1 MRAPSLTVGIEEE
14 YQIIDPVTRDLT
26 PGFDALVTS
35 DDAVLADVKAEL
47 HQCQVE
53 IGTKPCATIAELR
66 TDLTNLRRLVIKAAG
81 QHGLTIAAAGTHPFS
96 NWMNQEMTPKE
107 RYLGVKAELQDLA
120 HRLLIFGTHVHVGIE
135 DPEFRI
141 DCLNAARYVLPHIL
155 CLTTSSPFWF
165 GRNTGL
171 HSYRSI
177 VFKNFPRTGVPRIL
191 QGWNDYTDL
200 VDTLV
205 RTKSIPDGSKIWW
218 DVRPHHVY
226 PTLEF
231 RCMDVNTR
239 VDEAICIAA
248 ILQAV
253 VAKMWKLRRDN
264 MTFRVYAADLIE
276 ENKWRAVRWGL
287 GGKLI
292 DFGKKTELPAPEL
305 IRELIS
311 WFLDDVLDELGTRK
325 EVEYAFQIL
334 EGGSSAQRQLATYA
348 RTGDLRAVVDQLIRE
363 TAEGVCEPTLGPSL
377 DRGEHKLRAAIPGT
391 LAAPGT
397 ASNGAPISG
406 PPRGVGVP

>member
-1 MRAPSLTVGIEEE
+1 MRGPSLTVGIEEE

-26 PGFDALVTS
+26 PGFDSLVTS
-35 DDAVLADVKAEL
+35 ADAIAADVKAEL

-53 IGTKPCATIAELR
+53 IGTKVCASIGELR
-66 TDLTNLRRLVIKAAG
+66 TELVKLRGLVIKAAG
-81 QHGLTIAAAGTHPFS
+81 QHGLTIASAGTHPFS

-141 DCLNAARYVLPHIL
+141 DCLNAARYILPHIL
-155 CLTTSSPFWF
+155 CLSTSSPFWF

-191 QGWNDYTDL
+191 NGWSDYADL
-200 VDTLV
+200 VDTMV
-205 RTKSIPDGSKIWW
+205 RTRSIPDGSKVWW
-218 DVRPHHVY
+218 DVRPHHAY

-231 RCMDVNTR
+231 RVCDVNTR
-239 VDEAICIAA
+239 VDEAVCIAA

-264 MTFRVYAADLIE
+264 MTFRVYASDLIE

-292 DFGKKTELPAPEL
+292 DFGKKEEMPASVL
-305 IRELIS
+305 IRELIE

-325 EVEYAFQIL
+325 EVEYAFTIL
-334 EGGSSAQRQLATYA
+334 ENGSSAQRQLATYA

-363 TAEGVCEPTLGPSL
+363 TAEGVCEPTLGPPL
-377 DRGEHKLRAAIPGT
+377 DGPDRAATGIGQTP
-391 LAAPGT
+391 T
-397 ASNGAPISG
+397 ALPV
-406 PPRGVGVP
+406 RGQSVP

>member
-1 MRAPSLTVGIEEE
+1 MQAPSLTVGIEEE
-14 YQIIDPVTRDLT
+14 YQIIDPITRDLT

-35 DDAVLADVKAEL
+35 DHAILAEVKAEL

-53 IGTKPCATIAELR
+53 IGTQPCANIADLR
-66 TDLTNLRRLVIKAAG
+66 KDLTNLRKLVIQAAG

-155 CLTTSSPFWF
+155 CLSTSSPFWF

-191 QGWNDYTDL
+191 QGWADYTDL
-200 VDTLV
+200 IDTLV
-205 RTKSIPDGSKIWW
+205 RTRSIPDGSKIWW
-218 DVRPHHVY
+218 DVRPHYRY

-231 RCMDVNTR
+231 RVCDVNTK

-264 MTFRVYAADLIE
+264 LTFRVYASDLIE
-276 ENKWRAVRWGL
+276 ENKWRAVRYGL
-287 GGKLI
+287 GGNLI
-292 DFGKKTELPAPEL
+292 DFGKKAESPAPVL
-305 IRELIS
+305 IRELVQ

-325 EVEYAFQIL
+325 EVEYAFKIL

-363 TAEGVCEPTLGPSL
+363 TAEGVTEPTLGPPL
-377 DRGEHKLRAAIPGT
+377 DTDTVVASSQQDTK
-391 LAAPGT
+391 AAPPGGT
-397 ASNGAPISG
+397 AA
-406 PPRGVGVP
+406 RGQSVP

>member
-1 MRAPSLTVGIEEE
+1 MKAPSLTVGIEEE
-14 YQIIDPVTRDLT
+14 YQIIDPVSRDLT
-26 PGFDALVTS
+26 PGFQELVRL
-35 DDAVLADVKAEL
+35 DDAEALDVKPEL

-53 IGTKPCATIAELR
+53 IGTKPCASIAELR
-66 TDLTNLRRLVIKAAG
+66 TELTAQRRAVIRAANR
-81 QHGLTIAAAGTHPFS
+81 HGLAIASAGTHPFS

-135 DPEFRI
+135 DDEFRI

-155 CLTTSSPFWF
+155 CLSTSSPFWF

-177 VFKNFPRTGVPRIL
+177 VFKNFPRTGVPRVFS
-191 QGWNDYTDL
+191 GWGEYADV

-205 RTKSIPDGSKIWW
+205 TTKSIPDASKIWW

-231 RCMDVNTR
+231 RICDVNTR
-239 VDEAICIAA
+239 VDEAICVAA
-248 ILQAV
+248 LLQAV

-264 MTFRVYAADLIE
+264 MTFRVYPADLIE
-276 ENKWRAVRWGL
+276 ENKWRAVRYGL

-292 DFGKKTELPAPEL
+292 DFGKKTELPAPEAV
-305 IRELIS
+305 RELID
-311 WFLDDVLDELGTRK
+311 WFLGDVLDELGTRQ
-325 EVEYAFQIL
+325 EVEYAYHIL
-334 EGGSSAQRQLATYA
+334 RNGSSAQRQLATYA
-348 RTGDLRAVVDQLIRE
+348 RTKDLRAVVDQLITE
-363 TAEGVCEPTLGPSL
+363 TAEGVCDISLGPPL
-377 DRGEHKLRAAIPGT
+377 DT
-391 LAAPGT
+391 V
-397 ASNGAPISG
+397 GAPIVAG
-406 PPRGVGVP
+406 R

>member
-1 MRAPSLTVGIEEE
+1 MQAPSLTVGIEEE

-26 PGFDALVTS
+26 PGFDTLVTS
-35 DDAVLADVKAEL
+35 DQAILAEVKAEL

-53 IGTKPCATIAELR
+53 IGTQPCANIADLR
-66 TDLTNLRRLVIKAAG
+66 KDLTNLRKLVIQAAA

-155 CLTTSSPFWF
+155 CLSTSSPFWF

-191 QGWNDYTDL
+191 HGWHDYTDL
-200 VDTLV
+200 VDTMV

-218 DVRPHHVY
+218 DVRPHYRY

-231 RCMDVNTR
+231 RICDVNTR
-239 VDEAICIAA
+239 VDEAICVAA

-264 MTFRVYAADLIE
+264 LTFRVYAADLIE
-276 ENKWRAVRWGL
+276 ENKWRAVRYGL
-287 GGKLI
+287 GGNLI
-292 DFGKKTELPAPEL
+292 DFGKKAESPAPVL
-305 IRELIS
+305 IRELVQ

-325 EVEYAFQIL
+325 EVEYAFKIL

-363 TAEGVCEPTLGPSL
+363 TAEGVTEPTLGPPL
-377 DRGEHKLRAAIPGT
+377 DARSAPVSATPPERLVPLPTTSVARGQSMP
-391 LAAPGT
+391 
-397 ASNGAPISG
+397 
-406 PPRGVGVP
+406 

>member
-35 DDAVLADVKAEL
+35 DDAILADVKAEL

-53 IGTKPCATIAELR
+53 IGTKVCSSIDELR
-66 TDLTNLRRLVIKAAG
+66 RELVMLRGLVIKAAG
-81 QHGLTIAAAGTHPFS
+81 QHGLTIASAGTHPFS

-135 DPEFRI
+135 DNEFRI
-141 DCLNAARYVLPHIL
+141 DCLNAARYVLPHVL
-155 CLTTSSPFWF
+155 CLSTSSPFWF

-191 QGWNDYTDL
+191 QGWNDYEDL

-218 DVRPHHVY
+218 DVRPHHAY

-231 RCMDVNTR
+231 RICDVNTR
-239 VDEAICIAA
+239 VDEAVCVAA

-264 MTFRVYAADLIE
+264 MTFRVYAQDLIE

-287 GGKLI
+287 SGKLI
-292 DFGKKTELPAPEL
+292 DFGKKQEMAAPTL
-305 IRELIS
+305 IRELIE

-325 EVEYAFQIL
+325 EVEYAFKIL
-334 EGGSSAQRQLATYA
+334 AEGSSAQRQLATYA
-348 RTGDLRAVVDQLIRE
+348 RTGDLKAVVDQLIRE
-363 TAEGVCEPTLGPSL
+363 TAEGVCEPTLGPPL
-377 DRGEHKLRAAIPGT
+377 EAVAALETVKPADAMRGQ
-391 LAAPGT
+391 
-397 ASNGAPISG
+397 S
-406 PPRGVGVP
+406 VP

>member
-1 MRAPSLTVGIEEE
+1 MKGPALTVGIEEE
-14 YQIIDPVTRDLT
+14 YQIIDPVTRDLA

-35 DDAVLADVKAEL
+35 AFAAEADVKAEL

-53 IGTKPCATIAELR
+53 IGTRPCANIAELR
-66 TDLTNLRRLVIKAAG
+66 SELVKLRGLVIKAAG
-81 QHGLTIAAAGTHPFS
+81 EHGLTIASAGTHPFS
-96 NWMNQEMTPKE
+96 NWMNMEMTPKE

-135 DPEFRI
+135 DQEFRI
-141 DCLNAARYVLPHIL
+141 DCLNAARYILPHIL
-155 CLTTSSPFWF
+155 CLSTSSPFWF

-177 VFKNFPRTGVPRIL
+177 IFKNFPRTGVPRIL
-191 QGWNDYTDL
+191 NGWSDYSDL
-200 VDTLV
+200 VDTLIK
-205 RTKSIPDGSKIWW
+205 TKSIPDGSKIWW
-218 DVRPHHVY
+218 DVRPHHLY

-231 RCMDVNTR
+231 RVCDVNTR
-239 VDEAICIAA
+239 VDEAVCIAA

-276 ENKWRAVRWGL
+276 ENKWRAVRYGM

-292 DFGKKTELPAPEL
+292 DFGKKTELATPVL
-305 IRELIS
+305 IRELIE

-325 EVEYAFQIL
+325 EVEYAFKIM
-334 EGGSSAQRQLATYA
+334 EEGSSAQRQLAT
-348 RTGDLRAVVDQLIRE
+348 
-363 TAEGVCEPTLGPSL
+363 
-377 DRGEHKLRAAIPGT
+377 
-391 LAAPGT
+391 
-397 ASNGAPISG
+397 
-406 PPRGVGVP
+406 

>member
-1 MRAPSLTVGIEEE
+1 
-14 YQIIDPVTRDLT
+14 
-26 PGFDALVTS
+26 
-35 DDAVLADVKAEL
+35 
-47 HQCQVE
+47 
-53 IGTKPCATIAELR
+53 
-66 TDLTNLRRLVIKAAG
+66 
-81 QHGLTIAAAGTHPFS
+81 
-96 NWMNQEMTPKE
+96 MTPKE

-135 DPEFRI
+135 DNEFRI
-141 DCLNAARYVLPHIL
+141 DCLNAARYVLPHVL
-155 CLTTSSPFWF
+155 CLSTSSPFWF

-191 QGWNDYTDL
+191 TGWSDYADL

-205 RTKSIPDGSKIWW
+205 KTHSIPDGSKIWW
-218 DVRPHHVY
+218 DVRPHHHY

-231 RCMDVNTR
+231 RICDVNTR
-239 VDEAICIAA
+239 VDEAICVAA

-264 MTFRVYAADLIE
+264 LTFRVYAQDLIE

-287 GGKLI
+287 SGKLI
-292 DFGKKTELPAPEL
+292 DFGKKTEMPAPVL
-305 IRELIS
+305 IRELIE

-325 EVEYAFQIL
+325 EVEYAFKIL
-334 EGGSSAQRQLATYA
+334 EEGSSAQRQLATYA

-363 TAEGVCEPTLGPSL
+363 TAEGVCEPTLGPPLERRERVDALST
-377 DRGEHKLRAAIPGT
+377 GTPSGNIAIPSG
-391 LAAPGT
+391 AA
-397 ASNGAPISG
+397 
-406 PPRGVGVP
+406 RGQSMP

>member
-1 MRAPSLTVGIEEE
+1 MQGPSLTVGIEEE
-14 YQIIDPVTRDLT
+14 YQIIDPATRDLT
-26 PGFDALVTS
+26 PGFDALVQS
-35 DDAVLADVKAEL
+35 DHAALADVKQEL

-53 IGTKPCATIAELR
+53 IGTKVCGSIAELR
-66 TDLTNLRRLVIKAAG
+66 EQLTTLRRHVIEAAR
-81 QHGLTIAAAGTHPFS
+81 QHGLSIAAAGTHPFS
-96 NWMNQEMTPKE
+96 NWMNMEMTPKE

-141 DCLNAARYVLPHIL
+141 DCLNAARYVLPHVL
-155 CLTTSSPFWF
+155 CLSTSSPFWF

-191 QGWNDYTDL
+191 NGWNDYADL

-205 RTKSIPDGSKIWW
+205 RTNSIPNGSKIWW
-218 DVRPHHVY
+218 DVRPHHAY

-231 RCMDVNTR
+231 RICDVNTR
-239 VDEAICIAA
+239 VDEAVCVAA

-253 VAKMWKLRRDN
+253 VAKMWRLRRDN
-264 MTFRVYAADLIE
+264 MTFRVYASDLIE

-292 DFGKKTELPAPEL
+292 DFGKKEELEAPVL
-305 IRELIS
+305 IRELIA
-311 WFLDDVLDELGTRK
+311 WFLDDVLDELGTRR
-325 EVEYAFQIL
+325 EVEYAFRIM
-334 EGGSSAQRQLATYA
+334 EEGSSAQRQLATYA

-363 TAEGVCEPTLGPSL
+363 TADGVCEPTLGPPLDSL
-377 DRGEHKLRAAIPGT
+377 PGGP
-391 LAAPGT
+391 LAA
-397 ASNGAPISG
+397 APQGSRPT
-406 PPRGVGVP
+406 PPAGSAARGQSVP

>member
-1 MRAPSLTVGIEEE
+1 MQAPSLTVGIEEE

-35 DDAVLADVKAEL
+35 DHAILAEVKAEL

-53 IGTKPCATIAELR
+53 IGTQPCANIADLR
-66 TDLTNLRRLVIKAAG
+66 KNLTNLRRLVIQAAG

-155 CLTTSSPFWF
+155 CLSTSSPFWF

-191 QGWNDYTDL
+191 QGWGDYTDL
-200 VDTLV
+200 IDTMV

-218 DVRPHHVY
+218 DVRPHYRY

-231 RCMDVNTR
+231 RVCDVNTK

-264 MTFRVYAADLIE
+264 LTFRVYASDLIE
-276 ENKWRAVRWGL
+276 ENKWRAVRYGL
-287 GGKLI
+287 GGNLI
-292 DFGKKTELPAPEL
+292 DFGKKAESPAPVL
-305 IRELIS
+305 IRELVQ

-325 EVEYAFQIL
+325 EVEYAFKIL
-334 EGGSSAQRQLATYA
+334 EEGSSAQRQLATYA

-363 TAEGVCEPTLGPSL
+363 TAEGVTEPTLGPPL
-377 DRGEHKLRAAIPGT
+377 DTDNTRVASSQQDTKPGAARGQ
-391 LAAPGT
+391 
-397 ASNGAPISG
+397 S
-406 PPRGVGVP
+406 VP

>member
-26 PGFDALVTS
+26 PGFDSLVTS
-35 DDAVLADVKAEL
+35 ADAIAADVKAEL

-53 IGTKPCATIAELR
+53 IGTKVCGSISELR
-66 TDLTNLRRLVIKAAG
+66 SELVKLRGLVIKAAG
-81 QHGLTIAAAGTHPFS
+81 QHGLTIASAGTHPFS

-141 DCLNAARYVLPHIL
+141 DCLNAARYILPHIL
-155 CLTTSSPFWF
+155 CLSTSSPFWF

-191 QGWNDYTDL
+191 NGWSDYADL
-200 VDTLV
+200 IDTLV
-205 RTKSIPDGSKIWW
+205 RTRSIPDGSKIWW
-218 DVRPHHVY
+218 DARPHHAY

-231 RCMDVNTR
+231 RVCDVNTR
-239 VDEAICIAA
+239 VDEAVCIAA

-264 MTFRVYAADLIE
+264 MTFRVYASDLIE

-292 DFGKKTELPAPEL
+292 DFGKKEEMPASVL
-305 IRELIS
+305 IRELIE
-311 WFLDDVLDELGTRK
+311 WFLDDVLDELGTRT
-325 EVEYAFQIL
+325 EVEYAFKIL
-334 EGGSSAQRQLATYA
+334 EEGSSAQRQLATYA

-363 TAEGVCEPTLGPSL
+363 TAEGVCEPTLGPPL
-377 DRGEHKLRAAIPGT
+377 EGDDRPAT
-391 LAAPGT
+391 
-397 ASNGAPISG
+397 
-406 PPRGVGVP
+406 GVGQTPAAMAAVRGQSVP

>member
-53 IGTKPCATIAELR
+53 IGTKVCHSIGELR
-66 TDLTNLRRLVIKAAG
+66 GELTTLRGLVIKAAK
-81 QHGLTIAAAGTHPFS
+81 QHGLTIASAGTHPFS

-155 CLTTSSPFWF
+155 CLSTSSPFWF

-191 QGWNDYTDL
+191 QGWSDYEDL

-205 RTKSIPDGSKIWW
+205 KTRSIPDGSKIWW

-231 RCMDVNTR
+231 RICDVNTR
-239 VDEAICIAA
+239 VDEAICVAA

-264 MTFRVYAADLIE
+264 LTFRVYAQDLIE

-287 GGKLI
+287 SGKLI
-292 DFGKKTELPAPEL
+292 DFGKKEEMPAPVL
-305 IRELIS
+305 IRELVE

-325 EVEYAFQIL
+325 EVEYAFKIL
-334 EGGSSAQRQLATYA
+334 EEGSSAQRQLATYA

-363 TAEGVCEPTLGPSL
+363 TAEGVCEPTLGPPLEPLHRVDASISATPA
-377 DRGEHKLRAAIPGT
+377 GSSAILP
-391 LAAPGT
+391 
-397 ASNGAPISG
+397 GAPLGSV
-406 PPRGVGVP
+406 RGQSVP

>member
-1 MRAPSLTVGIEEE
+1 MKGPTLTVGIEEE
-14 YQIIDPVTRDLT
+14 YQIIDPVTRDLS

-35 DDAVLADVKAEL
+35 AFATEADVKAEL

-53 IGTKPCATIAELR
+53 IGTKPCASIAELR
-66 TDLTNLRRLVIKAAG
+66 TELVKLRGLVIKAAG
-81 QHGLTIAAAGTHPFS
+81 EHGLTIAAAGTHPFS
-96 NWMNQEMTPKE
+96 NWMNMEMTPKE

-135 DPEFRI
+135 DQEFRI
-141 DCLNAARYVLPHIL
+141 DCLNAARYILPHIL
-155 CLTTSSPFWF
+155 CLSTSSPFWF

-177 VFKNFPRTGVPRIL
+177 IFKNFPRTGVPRIL
-191 QGWNDYTDL
+191 NGWSDYADL

-205 RTKSIPDGSKIWW
+205 QTNSVPNGSKVWW

-231 RCMDVNTR
+231 RVCDVNTR
-239 VDEAICIAA
+239 VDEAVCIAA
-248 ILQAV
+248 VLQAV

-264 MTFRVYAADLIE
+264 MTFRVYASDLIE
-276 ENKWRAVRWGL
+276 ENKWRAVRYGL

-292 DFGKKTELPAPEL
+292 DFGKKTELPAPVL
-305 IRELIS
+305 IRELIE

-325 EVEYAFQIL
+325 EVEYAFRIM
-334 EGGSSAQRQLATYA
+334 EEGSSAQRQLATYA

-363 TAEGVCEPTLGPSL
+363 TAEGVCEPTLGPPL
-377 DRGEHKLRAAIPGT
+377 ETYDRPVKA
-391 LAAPGT
+391 LAAARLTPE
-397 ASNGAPISG
+397 SYPSV
-406 PPRGVGVP
+406 RGQSIP

>member
-1 MRAPSLTVGIEEE
+1 MRGPSLTVGIEEE
-14 YQIIDPVTRDLT
+14 YQIIDPLTRDLT

-35 DDAVLADVKAEL
+35 DFAQLADVKAEL

-53 IGTKPCATIAELR
+53 IGTKPCANIAELR
-66 TDLTNLRRLVIKAAG
+66 EDLIKLRGLVIKAAG
-81 QHGLTIAAAGTHPFS
+81 QHGLTIASAGTHPFS

-141 DCLNAARYVLPHIL
+141 DCLNAARYILPHIL
-155 CLTTSSPFWF
+155 CLSTSSPFWF

-191 QGWNDYTDL
+191 NGWSDYEDL

-205 RTKSIPDGSKIWW
+205 KTRSIPNGSKIWW
-218 DVRPHHVY
+218 DVRPHHAY

-231 RCMDVNTR
+231 RVCDVNTR
-239 VDEAICIAA
+239 VDEAVCIAA
-248 ILQAV
+248 MLQAV

-264 MTFRVYAADLIE
+264 MTFRVYASDLIE
-276 ENKWRAVRWGL
+276 ENKWRAVRYGL

-292 DFGKKTELPAPEL
+292 DFGKKEELPTAVL
-305 IRELIS
+305 IRELIE

-325 EVEYAFQIL
+325 EVEYAFKIL
-334 EGGSSAQRQLATYA
+334 EEGSSAQRQLATYA

-377 DRGEHKLRAAIPGT
+377 DNY
-391 LAAPGT
+391 AAPIGAT
-397 ASNGAPISG
+397 PMHALTPPTNAAVRGAS
-406 PPRGVGVP
+406 VP

>member
-1 MRAPSLTVGIEEE
+1 MKAPSLTVGIEEE
-14 YQIIDPVTRDLT
+14 YQIIDPVSRDLT
-26 PGFDALVTS
+26 PGFQELVRVDDEEAL
-35 DDAVLADVKAEL
+35 DVKPEL

-66 TDLTNLRRLVIKAAG
+66 TELTAQRRAVIKAANR
-81 QHGLTIAAAGTHPFS
+81 HGLAIASAGTHPFS

-135 DPEFRI
+135 DDEFRI

-155 CLTTSSPFWF
+155 CLSTSSPFWF

-177 VFKNFPRTGVPRIL
+177 VFKNFPRTGVPRVFS
-191 QGWNDYTDL
+191 GWSEYADV

-205 RTKSIPDGSKIWW
+205 KTKSIPDASKIWW
-218 DVRPHHVY
+218 DVRPHHLY

-231 RCMDVNTR
+231 RICDVNTR
-239 VDEAICIAA
+239 VDEAICVAA
-248 ILQAV
+248 LLQAV

-264 MTFRVYAADLIE
+264 MTFRVYPADLIE
-276 ENKWRAVRWGL
+276 ENKWRAVRYGL

-292 DFGKKTELPAPEL
+292 DFGKKTELPAPEAV
-305 IRELIS
+305 RELID
-311 WFLDDVLDELGTRK
+311 WFLGDVLDELGTRQ
-325 EVEYAFQIL
+325 EVEYAYHIL
-334 EGGSSAQRQLATYA
+334 RNGSSAQRQLATYA
-348 RTGDLRAVVDQLIRE
+348 RTKDLRAVVDQLITE
-363 TAEGVCEPTLGPSL
+363 TAEGVCDIALGPAL
-377 DRGEHKLRAAIPGT
+377 DT
-391 LAAPGT
+391 V
-397 ASNGAPISG
+397 GAPIVAS
-406 PPRGVGVP
+406 R

>member
-1 MRAPSLTVGIEEE
+1 MRGPSLTVGIEEE

-26 PGFDALVTS
+26 PGFDALVQS
-35 DDAVLADVKAEL
+35 DFAQLADVKAEL

-53 IGTKPCATIAELR
+53 IGTKPCANIAELR
-66 TDLTNLRRLVIKAAG
+66 DDLVKLRGLVIKAAG
-81 QHGLTIAAAGTHPFS
+81 QHGLTIASAGTHPFS

-107 RYLGVKAELQDLA
+107 RYLGVQAELQDLA

-141 DCLNAARYVLPHIL
+141 DCLTAARYILPHIL
-155 CLTTSSPFWF
+155 CLSTSSPFWF

-191 QGWNDYTDL
+191 NGWSDYEDL

-205 RTKSIPDGSKIWW
+205 KTRSIPNGSKIWW
-218 DVRPHHVY
+218 DVRPHHAY

-231 RCMDVNTR
+231 RVCDVNTR
-239 VDEAICIAA
+239 VDEAVCIAA
-248 ILQAV
+248 MLQAV

-264 MTFRVYAADLIE
+264 MTFRVYASDLIE
-276 ENKWRAVRWGL
+276 ENKWRAVRYGL

-292 DFGKKTELPAPEL
+292 DFGKKEELPAAVL
-305 IRELIS
+305 IRELIE

-325 EVEYAFQIL
+325 EVEYAFRIL
-334 EGGSSAQRQLATYA
+334 EEGSSAQRQLATYA

-377 DRGEHKLRAAIPGT
+377 ESHASPIGATPMHSAARGQS
-391 LAAPGT
+391 T
-397 ASNGAPISG
+397 A
-406 PPRGVGVP
+406 

>member
-35 DDAVLADVKAEL
+35 EHAELAEVKAEL

-53 IGTKPCATIAELR
+53 IGTKVCHSIAELR
-66 TDLTNLRRLVIKAAG
+66 QELTLLRGLVIKAAA
-81 QHGLTIAAAGTHPFS
+81 QHGLTIASAGTHPFS

-135 DPEFRI
+135 DNEFRI

-155 CLTTSSPFWF
+155 CLSTSSPFWF

-191 QGWNDYTDL
+191 QGWSDYADL
-200 VDTLV
+200 VDTL
-205 RTKSIPDGSKIWW
+205 TSTGSIPDGSKIWW
-218 DVRPHHVY
+218 DVRPHHLY

-231 RCMDVNTR
+231 RICDVNTR
-239 VDEAICIAA
+239 VDEAICVAA

-264 MTFRVYAADLIE
+264 LTFRVYAQDLIE

-287 GGKLI
+287 SGKLI
-292 DFGKKTELPAPEL
+292 DFGKKTEMPAPVL
-305 IRELIS
+305 IRELIE

-325 EVEYAFQIL
+325 EVEYAFRIL
-334 EGGSSAQRQLATYA
+334 EEGSSAQRQLATYA

-363 TAEGVCEPTLGPSL
+363 TAEGVCEPTLGPPL
-377 DRGEHKLRAAIPGT
+377 ERTDRVDALLSATPTGT
-391 LAAPGT
+391 HAVP
-397 ASNGAPISG
+397 SG
-406 PPRGVGVP
+406 PSRGQSMP